1 MIRPGD
7 LKERVTVQ
15 ASTESRNALGE
26 ATLSWSEHTTRW
38 ASVEGVS
45 SREALLNGK
54 QEINIT
60 HRVRMRYVDG
70 LTQNMRL
77 VWRGRV
83 LEIVSLLEHAS
94 RSEHELICSEAV

>member
-7 LKERVTVQ
+7 LKERVTIQSSV
-15 ASTESRNALGE
+15 ESRNALGE
-26 ATLSWSEHTTRW
+26 TTLSWSDHSTRW

-45 SREALLNGK
+45 AREFLMNGR
-54 QEINIT
+54 QDINIT
-60 HRVRMRYVDG
+60 HRVRMRYVAG

-83 LEIVSLLEHAS
+83 LEITSLLEHAS
-94 RSEHELICSEAV
+94 RSEHELICSEKV